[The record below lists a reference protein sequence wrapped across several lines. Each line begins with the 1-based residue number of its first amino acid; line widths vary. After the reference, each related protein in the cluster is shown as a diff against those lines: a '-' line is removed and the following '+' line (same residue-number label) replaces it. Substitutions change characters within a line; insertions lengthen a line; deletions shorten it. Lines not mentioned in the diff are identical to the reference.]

1 MRRAL
6 VATTTAAVL
15 AVAAVGPAAAQAD
28 ELIAELPEDLQAL
41 YVGYPAEV
49 IPSELAGFE
58 AVEGPWKMCH
68 SESFQGNPWRVAVTN
83 EMQRIADEFAEAGK
97 VSEFK
102 VSDSNGDTQLQI
114 TQMQAFIDE
123 GCDIITTI
131 AGSATALDEVIADAF
146 EAGIPV
152 VSFAGAVTSPYAINV
167 DSNWYGWGYDMGVG
181 LGEGLGD
188 GNIIV
193 VEGIAGFPIVAQQA
207 DGLAAA
213 LAEYPG
219 INVAATVNGDWTPT
233 TTKNVVTQTLAT
245 NPSEIDGVWTSGSET
260 RLVTEAFAEAG
271 RDVPLVTGSTSGDAL
286 GYWNENPDGYRYTGN
301 AVLPH
306 PAANSAIRVAF
317 RILEGQGPKLNTI
330 MVPLPPITQ
339 ADLGSWF
346 EDCMTSDSATI
357 FPIAPSDPYP
367 EEMLDPYFV
376 NGAATPPYDYAT
388 TPSAC
393 P

>member
-6 VATTTAAVL
+6 VATTTAAML
-15 AVAAVGPAAAQAD
+15 AVAAAGPAAAQAD
-28 ELIAELPEDLQAL
+28 ELIAELPEDLQKL
-41 YVGYPAEV
+41 YVGYPGEITA
-49 IPSELAGFE
+49 SELADFP
-58 AVEGPWKMCH
+58 AVEGPWKVCH

-102 VSDSNGDTQLQI
+102 VSDSNNDTQLQI

-131 AGSATALDEVIADAF
+131 PGSATGLDEVIADAN

-152 VSFAGAVTSPYAINV
+152 VSFAGAVTSPYAVNV

-181 LGEGLGD
+181 LGEGIGE

-193 VEGIAGFPIVAQQA
+193 VEGIAGAPIVAMQA
-207 DGLAAA
+207 QGLADA
-213 LAEYPG
+213 LADNPG
-219 INVAATVNGDWTPT
+219 LNVVATVNGDWTPT
-233 TTKNVVTQTLAT
+233 TTKTVVLQTLAT

-260 RLVTEAFAEAG
+260 RLVTEAFDEAG
-271 RDVPLVTGSTSGDAL
+271 RDVPLVTGSMTGDAL
-286 GYWNENPDGYRYTGN
+286 GYWNENPDGFIYTGN

-317 RILEGQGPKLNTI
+317 RILEGQGPKLNT
-330 MVPLPPITQ
+330 MLVPLPPITM
-339 ADLGSWF
+339 ADLPDWYG
-346 EDCMTSDSATI
+346 ECMTSDSATV

-367 EEMLDPYFV
+367 EEMLDAYFSA
-376 NGAATPPYDYAT
+376 GAATPPYDYAN
-388 TPSAC
+388 TPSPC
-393 P
+393 G